1 MRKPFSSTSDRLL
14 LCVFWT
20 LLWGVTGSIPSTPN
34 TAQTAIATPTDAT
47 EAETTST
54 LLTIP
59 MTTIPTTK
67 PPPGDAKDFELVGQN
82 ETSVTLQ
89 WKKVE
94 NILTYTLVFPGRE
107 INITALVEAEL
118 VRQVTSGLTSGTLYN
133 FTLFTVSENV
143 RSSGVNLIAVTVPR
157 NTEEIKSVGQ
167 NETSVTLQW
176 KKVEHILT
184 YTLGFSGGEI
194 NVTALVED
202 ELVTHTIPDL
212 SSGTE
217 YSFSLVTVFASVK
230 SSGVNHTAVT
240 VPLAVS
246 SVSVTERTVTTV
258 TLKWQDVGKGWSY
271 LLQING
277 MDVTPDVSQSFVS
290 YPVTSLEPGTEYR
303 FSVITMFSGLNSTAY
318 EGFTVTA
325 IDCTSVT
332 WHVTNSSIQGMVQG
346 LFSNATATYKEIHV
360 SPGGSN
366 VSFTDLYPGAT
377 YEVSLVYERNST
389 RFDQCRHSLTIL
401 PPSLSA
407 RCEYRDAGY
416 SIFLVWNKP
425 DGVWTAV
432 EVNVTG
438 QTHLVPEDGK
448 QHVEISGFHPART
461 YAVSLSSLSG
471 TERSYEPFVFLC
483 STDPRGVI
491 AGSVVTLLLF
501 GVVVCLVVFIL
512 FHRPHLIRKTPF
524 YSGSKL
530 SSKRTISVAEFP
542 GHFSQL
548 SVDSNRGFG
557 QEYESLA
564 PVGTKQKQKAAD
576 LPENNVKNR
585 FSNVLPYDW
594 CRVKLTTSRSEGNSD
609 YINASFIPG
618 HRSRREYIAT
628 QGPLP
633 STVNDFWT
641 MVWEQRV
648 KGIVMVTN
656 CIEGGRVSLQTKC
669 EQYWPEDSN
678 PGLYQEL
685 LITLRSKEQEPY
697 WILREFIVK
706 HRYTSEERTVKH
718 FHFTA
723 WPDHGVPQGTKALI
737 QFRRIMRWH
746 MEREGVGAPTV
757 VHCSAGVGRTGTI
770 IALDV
775 LLQQLD
781 QKRAV
786 SVGAFVHKL
795 RLSRPHM
802 VQTET
807 QYVFL
812 HQCIMDCLQQ
822 DEKTEDNYNL
832 DLIYVNATVLQEFR

>member
-483 STDPRGVI
+483 STDPRG
-491 AGSVVTLLLF
+491 
-501 GVVVCLVVFIL
+501 CL
-512 FHRPHLIRKTPF
+512 
-524 YSGSKL
+524 
-530 SSKRTISVAEFP
+530 
-542 GHFSQL
+542 SQ
-548 SVDSNRGFG
+548 SHAVSPAIHV
-557 QEYESLA
+557 QSLA

-585 FSNVLPYDW
+585 FSNVLPSVSSSLMMSPSQTIFASFILDDW

-656 CIEGGRVSLQTKC
+656 CIEGGRTKC

-746 MEREGVGAPTV
+746 MEREGVRAPTV

>member
-118 VRQVTSGLTSGTLYN
+118 
-133 FTLFTVSENV
+133 
-143 RSSGVNLIAVTVPR
+143 
-157 NTEEIKSVGQ
+157 
-167 NETSVTLQW
+167 W

-240 VPLAVS
+240 V
-246 SVSVTERTVTTV
+246 
-258 TLKWQDVGKGWSY
+258 
-271 LLQING
+271 
-277 MDVTPDVSQSFVS
+277 
-290 YPVTSLEPGTEYR
+290 
-303 FSVITMFSGLNSTAY
+303 
-318 EGFTVTA
+318 
-325 IDCTSVT
+325 
-332 WHVTNSSIQGMVQG
+332 
-346 LFSNATATYKEIHV
+346 
-360 SPGGSN
+360 
-366 VSFTDLYPGAT
+366 
-377 YEVSLVYERNST
+377 
-389 RFDQCRHSLTIL
+389 

-530 SSKRTISVAEFP
+530 SSKRYRTISVAEFP

-656 CIEGGRVSLQTKC
+656 CIEGGRTKC